1 MEINTIKKE
10 KHDVNVLIPKSL
22 NKNSQT
28 ILANISRISLFND
41 FGIKAFCSWK
51 KREFKVLASNFQDL
65 VVFVVL
71 KCILG

>member
-10 KHDVNVLIPKSL
+10 KHEVNVLIPKSL

-41 FGIKAFCSWK
+41 FGIKAFCS
-51 KREFKVLASNFQDL
+51 
-65 VVFVVL
+65 
-71 KCILG
+71 